1 MRHKSNF
8 LPVIKNI
15 CESLLE
21 KIRSDLRPIPAT
33 KQKRKK
39 RITETKRRKWKL
51 VGHTL
56 RKGKESCR

>member
-1 MRHKSNF
+1 
-8 LPVIKNI
+8 LPVIENI

-21 KIRSDLRPIPAT
+21 NIRSDLRPRAAA

-39 RITETKRRKWKL
+39 RIIETKRRKWKL

-56 RKGKESCR
+56 RKGKESSR